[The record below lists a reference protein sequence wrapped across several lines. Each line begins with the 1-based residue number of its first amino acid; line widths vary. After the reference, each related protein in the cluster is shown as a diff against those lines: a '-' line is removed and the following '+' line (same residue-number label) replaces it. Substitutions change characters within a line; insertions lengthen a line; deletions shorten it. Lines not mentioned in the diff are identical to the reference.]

1 MVNATATDTAGTPL
15 RRIEVAAGIIWRDGH
30 FLAAQRPPDK
40 IQAGWWEFP
49 GGKLE
54 GGESPAAALGRELRE
69 ELGITVRQASFWQI
83 VEHVYAERGFAVRLH
98 FFHVTA
104 FEGEPRPAEGQA
116 VRWVSPA
123 EARELGFLP
132 ADADILRQLVE
143 SGQPAA

>member
-1 MVNATATDTAGTPL
+1 MPDKGCGL
-15 RRIEVAAGIIWRDGH
+15 RRIEVAAGIIWREER
-30 FLAAQRPPDK
+30 FLAAQRPTDK

-54 GGESPAAALGRELRE
+54 PGESAEAALARELRE
-69 ELGITVRQASFWQI
+69 ELGITVLACRFWQC

-104 FEGEPRPAEGQA
+104 FDGEPTPSEGQA

-123 EARELGFLP
+123 QACELGFLP
-132 ADADILRQLVE
+132 ADAGILEELRE
-143 SGQPAA
+143 AGRP

>member
-1 MVNATATDTAGTPL
+1 MADL
-15 RRIEVAAGIIWRDGH
+15 MRHIEVAAGIIWRDGQ
-30 FLAAQRPPDK
+30 FLAAQRPSDK

-54 GGESPAAALGRELRE
+54 AGESPAAALGRELRE

-83 VEHVYAERGFAVRLH
+83 VEHVYAGRGFAVRLH
-98 FFHVTA
+98 FFHVTD
-104 FEGEPRPAEGQA
+104 FGGEPQPTEGQV

-123 EARELGFLP
+123 DAEALGFLP

-143 SGQPAA
+143 SGQPG